1 MTKKA
6 IVSVINDLVTDQRVH
21 RTCLTLTECGY
32 DVLLVGR
39 KMNKS
44 LPLPERPYSA
54 KRMNLLFET
63 GVLFYTEYQIRLFLF
78 LLFRKTDL
86 LFSNDLDTLLPNY
99 IISKLRSEQL
109 IYDSHEYFTG
119 VPELQANP
127 VKQRMW
133 KRLEKMLVPKLK
145 YMFTVNESIAA
156 LYNSEFG
163 VNVKVMRNVPVK
175 RELPVK
181 VSRKELGLPDGKNI
195 ILIQGAGINIDR
207 GAEEAIE
214 AMQYIDNSILL
225 IIGGGDAIDKLK
237 ELSHK
242 LLLDEKVI
250 FIPKQP
256 FENLVQYTMQADIGL
271 TLDKD
276 TNINYRYSLPNKL
289 FDYIHAGIP
298 VLASP
303 LVEIKKIIEQYKIGE
318 CIESHEPV
326 ELARTIKSMLAD
338 KAKLNSYKE
347 NTLKAKEELCWDNEK
362 KILQEVINSL
372 SKNRPVS

>member
-1 MTKKA
+1 
-6 IVSVINDLVTDQRVH
+6 
-21 RTCLTLTECGY
+21 
-32 DVLLVGR
+32 
-39 KMNKS
+39 
-44 LPLPERPYSA
+44 
-54 KRMNLLFET
+54 
-63 GVLFYTEYQIRLFLF
+63 
-78 LLFRKTDL
+78 
-86 LFSNDLDTLLPNY
+86 
-99 IISKLRSEQL
+99 
-109 IYDSHEYFTG
+109 
-119 VPELQANP
+119 
-127 VKQRMW
+127 
-133 KRLEKMLVPKLK
+133 
-145 YMFTVNESIAA
+145 
-156 LYNSEFG
+156 
-163 VNVKVMRNVPVK
+163 
-175 RELPVK
+175 
-181 VSRKELGLPDGKNI
+181 
-195 ILIQGAGINIDR
+195 
-207 GAEEAIE
+207 
-214 AMQYIDNSILL
+214 MQYIDNSILL

-256 FENLVQYTMQADIGL
+256 FENLVKYTMQADIGL

-289 FDYIHAGIP
+289 FDYIHAGNP